1 VKQARLLTRLPAD
14 GGLRRQ
20 ERLYDSTLFWVMQE
34 EVRELREKE
43 QAARAVAAGA
53 PLAGTMMAL
62 LLAED
67 EVELLLANDAA
78 AVVDNGDVARMHAEA
93 QLREEQRA
101 AHAGAAAG
109 AARQPPTTRPVGVT
123 VAEQQA
129 SELLL
134 STLTRDEWAAENMAV

>member
-1 VKQARLLTRLPAD
+1 MKQARLLTRLPAD

-78 AVVDNGDVARMHAEA
+78 TVVDNGDVARMHAEA

-101 AHAGAAAG
+101 AHAGTAAG
-109 AARQPPTTRPVGVT
+109 AARQPPTRPVGVT

-134 STLTRDEWAAENMAV
+134 STLTRDEWAAVNRAV